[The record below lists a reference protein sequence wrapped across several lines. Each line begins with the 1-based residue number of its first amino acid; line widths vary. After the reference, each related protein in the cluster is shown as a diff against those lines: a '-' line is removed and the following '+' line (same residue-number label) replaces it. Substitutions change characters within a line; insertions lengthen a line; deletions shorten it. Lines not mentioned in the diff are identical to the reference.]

1 MKRNALNLAWIFIL
15 LCMATESYCQNNGYR
30 LKIKINTLK
39 DTQVILGHH
48 FANNLLPDDTAKLN
62 SKGVGEFIGKEK
74 LKQGMYFIFLPNKS
88 YFDILIGEKQTF
100 SIENDTFDFVNRFKS
115 EGSLENQAFFDY
127 QRYIIEKNQLAKGI
141 QEKIKNA
148 STEAE
153 KKESREQMIKID
165 KEVKDHI
172 KQVIQQYS
180 DLFFSTFL
188 KATVDIEV
196 PDFPRDEHGKVKD
209 SLFQYKY
216 YRTHYFDN
224 FDFTNSSLLRTPIY
238 EGKFKPYFE
247 KVIPQ
252 IPDSIIPEV
261 DMLITRSKKDPD
273 VFRYVLVTLFNS
285 YSSSQIMG
293 MDKVFYYIAEKYY
306 VPEASWSSKDFI
318 DKLKVQIKEK
328 KPLLIGNIAP
338 DIQLVDVPA
347 EHFAQAADDT
357 AARRNPYVGSFF
369 NLSDVK
375 AKYTILF
382 FWDTDCGH
390 CQKAMPILHD
400 VYERV
405 KDKGVKVVAVHI
417 LGGIEGKEKW
427 IKYINEHNYLDW
439 VNAWNPYDFS
449 YKEKYDV
456 KTTPVLFL
464 LDDKKKI
471 VAKQIS
477 PEQTEDILKFLLKS
491 DKKL

>member
-1 MKRNALNLAWIFIL
+1 MKWNTSIVLWIIIL
-15 LCMATESYCQNNGYR
+15 FSLSNKANCQDNGYK
-30 LKIKINTLK
+30 LKIKINNLK
-39 DTQVILGHH
+39 ETQVILGHH

-62 SKGVGEFIGKEK
+62 SKGIGEFVGKQK
-74 LKQGMYFIFLPNKS
+74 LKQGMYFIFLPTKS
-88 YFDILIGEKQTF
+88 YFDILIGEKQNF
-100 SIENDTFDFVNRFKS
+100 SIENDTFDFVNKFKS
-115 EGSLENQAFFDY
+115 EGSQENQAFYDY
-127 QRYIIEKNQLAKGI
+127 QRYIGEKNLAAKGI
-141 QEKIKNA
+141 QEKVKNA
-148 STEAE
+148 TTDAD
-153 KKESREQMIKID
+153 KKDSKDLMIKID

-172 KQVIQQYS
+172 KQVIQQNS
-180 DLFFSTFL
+180 DLFFSVFL

-196 PDFPRDEHGKVKD
+196 PDFPRDDKGKVKD
-209 SLFQYKY
+209 SLFQYRY
-216 YRTHYFDN
+216 YRAHYFDN
-224 FDFTNSSLLRTPIY
+224 FDFTNSNLLRTPIY

-247 KVIPQ
+247 KIIPQ

-261 DMLITRSKKDPD
+261 DMLITKARKDAD
-273 VFRYVLVTLFNS
+273 VFRYVLVTLFNN
-285 YSSSQIMG
+285 YASSQIMG

-306 VPEASWSSKDFI
+306 VPEANWSSKDFL

-405 KDKGVKVVAVHI
+405 KEKGVKVIAVHI
-417 LGGIEGKEKW
+417 LGGVEGKEKW
-427 IKYINEHNYLDW
+427 VKYINEHNYLDW
-439 VNAWNPYDFS
+439 VNAWNPYDFG

-456 KTTPVLFL
+456 KTTPVLYL
-464 LDDKKKI
+464 LDEKKKI
-471 VAKQIS
+471 IAKQIS

-491 DKKL
+491 NTK

>member
-1 MKRNALNLAWIFIL
+1 MKWNAIIIVWIIIQFHLVNI
-15 LCMATESYCQNNGYR
+15 AYCQSNGYR
-30 LKIKINTLK
+30 LKIKIHNIK
-39 DTQVILGHH
+39 DTKVILGHH
-48 FANNLLPDDTAKLN
+48 FANNLLPDDTTKLN
-62 SKGVGEFIGKEK
+62 SKGMGEFTGKEK
-74 LKQGMYFIFLPNKS
+74 LKEGMYFIFLPNKS
-88 YFDILIGEKQTF
+88 YFDILIGENQNFT
-100 SIENDTFDFVNRFKS
+100 IENDTFDFVKNFKS
-115 EGSLENQAFFDY
+115 EGSDENQAFFDY
-127 QRYIIEKNQLAKGI
+127 QRYINEKSQLAKSI

-148 STEAE
+148 SSEAE
-153 KKESREQMIKID
+153 KKDSRDLMTKID
-165 KEVKDHI
+165 KEVREHI
-172 KQVIQQYS
+172 NQVIQQNPN
-180 DLFFSTFL
+180 LFFSSFL
-188 KATVDIEV
+188 KATVDVEI

-216 YRTHYFDN
+216 YRAHYFDN
-224 FDFTNSSLLRTPIY
+224 FDFTNSNLLRTPIY

-247 KVIPQ
+247 KIIPQ

-261 DMLITRSKKDPD
+261 DMLITRARKDPD
-273 VFRYVLVTLFNS
+273 VFRYVLVTLFNT
-285 YSSSQIMG
+285 YASSQIMG
-293 MDKVFYYIAEKYY
+293 MDKVFYFIAEKYY
-306 VPEASWSSKDFI
+306 VPEANWSSKDFI
-318 DKLKVQIKEK
+318 DKLKVQIKER

-338 DIQLVDVPA
+338 DIQLVEVPP

-405 KDKGVKVVAVHI
+405 KDRGVKVVAVHI

-439 VNAWNPYDFS
+439 INAWNPYDFG

-464 LDDKKKI
+464 LDEKKKI
-471 VAKQIS
+471 IAKQIS

-491 DKKL
+491 SSKP